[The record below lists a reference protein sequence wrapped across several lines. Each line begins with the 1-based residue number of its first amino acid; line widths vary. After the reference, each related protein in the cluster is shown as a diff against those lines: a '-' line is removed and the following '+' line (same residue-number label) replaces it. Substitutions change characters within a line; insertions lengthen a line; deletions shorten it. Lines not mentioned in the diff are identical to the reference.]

1 MNSQIFTLNLNL
13 FADYF
18 QIYLEDENNGKNLSD
33 SWTDEAVR
41 SMLTVTN
48 TTIGIGTVRNM
59 DVPVTLNIFNSKPEI
74 KNELENIDQINECD
88 IEIMSGKFV
97 IAGCTDYY
105 PDAKRIEVENG
116 IYRLR
121 IYYGNLDKL
130 SDDGLDGDDFYII
143 DMWQTNIKTGVN
155 IIKQRAE

>member
-18 QIYLEDENNGKNLSD
+18 QIYLEDENNGENLSD

>member
-33 SWTDEAVR
+33 SWTDGAVR